1 MKKLIDYIKRF
12 PMIVILIIILLFF
25 TPLAVFSP
33 GENRNRGVVT
43 AIGLD
48 FVDNEYE
55 VSLLTFI
62 PTANQTYK
70 QKNSVISGKGK
81 SVVDAISK
89 ASIAMG
95 RDVGLAHAKT
105 TVVSESML
113 AEDIAESLS
122 LLAHIASLP
131 ENTVF
136 VCTNTSAKE
145 MLQNSQNLVDELGL
159 QLEQVISYNA
169 NELYVT
175 DTSLE
180 AF

>member
-70 QKNSVISGKGK
+70 QKNSVITARLFSM
-81 SVVDAISK
+81 V
-89 ASIAMG
+89 
-95 RDVGLAHAKT
+95 
-105 TVVSESML
+105 ESSMTLWENLLLML
-113 AEDIAESLS
+113 
-122 LLAHIASLP
+122 LLKI
-131 ENTVF
+131 
-136 VCTNTSAKE
+136 
-145 MLQNSQNLVDELGL
+145 
-159 QLEQVISYNA
+159 
-169 NELYVT
+169 
-175 DTSLE
+175 
-180 AF
+180 